1 MYRKFTKIVQWIF
14 LYTTHS
20 ASPLT
25 FYVAIVHS
33 SKLSNWDCY
42 TTLNWTLSL
51 FGFQFFIISYFCTR
65 ILSTKSKFGCHVSP
79 VSSCL
84 WLFLSL
90 SLLFI
95 IFIALRSTVQVF
107 CKVTLLDW
115 FVSFFLMFKFSLLAQ
130 MVKRLP
136 TMQET
141 QVQSLVWENLL
152 EEETA
157 THSSTLA

>member
-1 MYRKFTKIVQWIF
+1 MF

-25 FYVAIVHS
+25 SYIAIVHS
-33 SKLSNWDCY
+33 SKLSNWHCY
-42 TTLNWTLSL
+42 TTLSWTLSL

-95 IFIALRSTVQVF
+95 IFIVLRSTVQVF
-107 CKVTLLDW
+107 CKVTLILIS
-115 FVSFFLMFKFSLLAQ
+115 VSVFLMFKFSLRFQKKKKNQRESPFCLFISSEIVIF
-130 MVKRLP
+130 M
-136 TMQET
+136 T
-141 QVQSLVWENLL
+141 SLIILTFISWLK
-152 EEETA
+152 
-157 THSSTLA
+157 